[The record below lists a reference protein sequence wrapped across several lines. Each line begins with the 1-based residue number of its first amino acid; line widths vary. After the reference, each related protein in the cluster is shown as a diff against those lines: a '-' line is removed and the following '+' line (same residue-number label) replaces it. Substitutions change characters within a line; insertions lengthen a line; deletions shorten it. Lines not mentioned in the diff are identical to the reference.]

1 MLVAGV
7 VEKLA
12 EFPHSSNG
20 DVLLTHMESTTCVKF
35 QVSLQISAFLDIHV
49 GISFSRTLPLM
60 LHRIWGRTI
69 FIYIYRS
76 RNWWPSILPRWEME
90 YEVFLLVAPFQVSIA
105 AALSNLIIKFLQI
118 LRLWSVLCQETSCRS
133 QAQGLLAC
141 FVAPKRFFHLNAS
154 APSRGHYVAYIG
166 GN

>member
-69 FIYIYRS
+69 FLDIYIYIDLETGDLPFYPDERWNMRS
-76 RNWWPSILPRWEME
+76 
-90 YEVFLLVAPFQVSIA
+90 
-105 AALSNLIIKFLQI
+105 
-118 LRLWSVLCQETSCRS
+118 
-133 QAQGLLAC
+133 
-141 FVAPKRFFHLNAS
+141 FFW
-154 APSRGHYVAYIG
+154 
-166 GN
+166 